1 MPTFVR
7 KRIFLLTSAVIISL
21 ASIAAATGW
30 YYSQI
35 LKVTS
40 IEPQDDTLRKASNV
54 LSALPVVRVRMFEVG
69 SGHSAGS
76 QNIFT
81 GTVRARYETPLAFR
95 VAGKILKRR
104 IEVGQTVNQGDVLF
118 ELDSE
123 DYVLQQR
130 SAEANLL
137 VATASVKQSTAEERR
152 LGELRRSNAISQ
164 SEYDLGL
171 SARDVALG
179 RESSTQ
185 RQLELAKNQLAYCR
199 LLADTSGVVISVQAE
214 TGQVVTAGMPVCIL
228 AQVDQLEAVVDIPEN
243 RSSLAQGLPA
253 SVQFWS
259 LPNEI
264 VSARLRELSPVAD
277 TITRT
282 FRARFSIE
290 KPPTAIHL
298 GMTATVTWEEQRPA
312 NMGGLSSESRSIA
325 TKIPASA
332 IIQYEGRSAVWLA
345 TPEASNPSVFHIRP
359 RMIQVNNYGDKMIEV
374 TSGLSQG
381 QLIVSAGVQKLDEAM
396 KVSIWELEK

>member
-1 MPTFVR
+1 
-7 KRIFLLTSAVIISL
+7 
-21 ASIAAATGW
+21 
-30 YYSQI
+30 
-35 LKVTS
+35 
-40 IEPQDDTLRKASNV
+40 
-54 LSALPVVRVRMFEVG
+54 
-69 SGHSAGS
+69 
-76 QNIFT
+76 
-81 GTVRARYETPLAFR
+81 

-214 TGQVVTAGMPVCIL
+214 TGQVVTAGTPVCIL

-290 KPPTAIHL
+290 NPPTAIHL